1 MQTTTNHKKGGELC
15 KPWGVG
21 RGRVA
26 TGWLSSHGLIEVVHN
41 LRIISGGDD
50 DEVGGTTLRKK
61 SHTERFLPNN
71 RADLKPKLNTYRSTV
86 TIEFCVVDTY
96 IDYTYINQTLDRQP
110 TCMRLKTRP
119 ISPHMSCAQETRS
132 LSDLWW
138 CLMILLIASLSMVCT
153 SASSS
158 WSTPAE

>member
-1 MQTTTNHKKGGELC
+1 MELC

-41 LRIISGGDD
+41 LRIVSGGDD
-50 DEVGGTTLRKK
+50 QVGGTTLRKK

-71 RADLKPKLNTYRSTV
+71 RADLKPKLNTYKLTV

-96 IDYTYINQTLDRQP
+96 IDFTYINP
-110 TCMRLKTRP
+110 NP
-119 ISPHMSCAQETRS
+119 
-132 LSDLWW
+132 
-138 CLMILLIASLSMVCT
+138 
-153 SASSS
+153 
-158 WSTPAE
+158 

>member
-1 MQTTTNHKKGGELC
+1 M
-15 KPWGVG
+15 G

-26 TGWLSSHGLIEVVHN
+26 TGWLSSHRLIEVVHN

-86 TIEFCVVDTY
+86 TIENDLVWLIHILIIHISTKPLIVS
-96 IDYTYINQTLDRQP
+96 QP
-110 TCMRLKTRP
+110 
-119 ISPHMSCAQETRS
+119 
-132 LSDLWW
+132 
-138 CLMILLIASLSMVCT
+138 V
-153 SASSS
+153 
-158 WSTPAE
+158 

>member
-1 MQTTTNHKKGGELC
+1 MELC

-50 DEVGGTTLRKK
+50 EVGGTTLRKK

-71 RADLKPKLNTYRSTV
+71 RADLKPKLNTYRSRV
-86 TIEFCVVDTY
+86 TLE
-96 IDYTYINQTLDRQP
+96 N
-110 TCMRLKTRP
+110 
-119 ISPHMSCAQETRS
+119 
-132 LSDLWW
+132 DLVW
-138 CLMILLIASLSMVCT
+138 LIRILIIQGVFFT
-153 SASSS
+153 G
-158 WSTPAE
+158 PP